1 MPGKGPAQ
9 YRLLITHGPFGHLGP
24 AKAQIAHN
32 NAVRRSARRAAAVV
46 NDALA
51 GRYTFDVTSDE
62 ETLEDYMEPL
72 SEDESMEDET
82 SDDGVLG
89 IDLTRRPAVN
99 THEQENDSEE
109 GEEEE
114 VFQVESDEESE
125 EEEVEE
131 HQYVS
136 RGTQTMY
143 YYTPVAVSALAS
155 GPGPVP
161 GPGPV
166 SAATAANQGRQRLV
180 PCSYCDRQFSSVV
193 VQHQHEHDKH
203 IGTTCHWPGCGT
215 VTNTDDE
222 LHQHFR
228 DHHRDA
234 IEQGVDKNTCPWP
247 DCGKVFSRADTVQ
260 RCIKRHNRA

>member
-109 GEEEE
+109 E
-114 VFQVESDEESE
+114 VFQVESEEESE

-155 GPGPVP
+155 GPVPTPVP
-161 GPGPV
+161 VPAPV
-166 SAATAANQGRQRLV
+166 SATTAANQGRQRLV

-193 VQHQHEHDKH
+193 IRHQHEHDKH

-247 DCGKVFSRADTVQ
+247 NCGKVFSRADTVQ
-260 RCIKRHNRA
+260 RCLKRHNRA